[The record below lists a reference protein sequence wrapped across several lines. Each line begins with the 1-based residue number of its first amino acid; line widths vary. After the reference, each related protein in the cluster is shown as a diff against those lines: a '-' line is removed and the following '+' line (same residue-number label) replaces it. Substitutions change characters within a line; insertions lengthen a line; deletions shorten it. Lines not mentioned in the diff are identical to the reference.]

1 MQTMGDRT
9 AAEWTAEFERTGR
22 VEFPLRR
29 AAFAVRTV
37 PFPVLILPTII
48 WAAVGTA
55 NDTPLAWLPG
65 ALGVFGFTL
74 GAAGTAWQL
83 ITRRPVLIVDAD
95 GIRLA
100 RRSIPWSAF
109 AMAGHR
115 SGRAWFRYIPL
126 RAVPGQARDL
136 RIGQATVQDLDAF
149 SHWINTLRDNRR
161 TNQDAEHG

>member
-9 AAEWTAEFERTGR
+9 AADWTAEFERTGR

-37 PFPVLILPTII
+37 PFLVTVVPAIM
-48 WAAVGTA
+48 WAAIAAA
-55 NDTPLAWLPG
+55 NDVPGAWLPG
-65 ALGVFGFTL
+65 ALALLSFTI

-126 RAVPGQARDL
+126 RAVPGRARDL

-149 SHWINTLRDNRR
+149 SHWLNTSRDNRR